1 MKFGNIEL
9 TPKRIVAL
17 CSYPVDLVNSTNVD
31 VQNAFVCDLLGS
43 IEQAFE
49 RALLCD
55 AQETT
60 DLPKGLF
67 NGVETSNIAAYKDIV
82 EMEYKATCKDMT
94 NLTYLCS
101 PQAAKALKLM
111 VNGNCPV
118 LYNGMINGIKVIE
131 TNNVQEGYML
141 SLIHI

>member
-49 RALLCD
+49 RALPVSYTHL
-55 AQETT
+55 T
-60 DLPKGLF
+60 LPTKR
-67 NGVETSNIAAYKDIV
+67 IV
-82 EMEYKATCKDMT
+82 
-94 NLTYLCS
+94 
-101 PQAAKALKLM
+101 
-111 VNGNCPV
+111 
-118 LYNGMINGIKVIE
+118 
-131 TNNVQEGYML
+131 
-141 SLIHI
+141 